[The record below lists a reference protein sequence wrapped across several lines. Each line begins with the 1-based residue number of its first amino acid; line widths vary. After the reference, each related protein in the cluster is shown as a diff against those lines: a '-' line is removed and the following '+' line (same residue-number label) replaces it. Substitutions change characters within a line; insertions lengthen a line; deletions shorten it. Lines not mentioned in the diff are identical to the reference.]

1 MKTLME
7 IWRGK
12 IREGSSPQRWDRYV
26 DRAPRYAAAQYN
38 TVLAEKLFFLEE
50 ARDEE
55 KSAEALK
62 KIKAGE
68 WERSDASTFHA
79 SLTCDGLEPD
89 LCTNKHPEMTAGY
102 GTADLAKMDLY
113 KVEGMNIGFALKD
126 KDGRKQEIVVVH
138 NNEPGVGGIGKLL
151 MATAISNGGCFLDH
165 YSTGTLNNLYA
176 SLGFE
181 EYERWDF
188 DPQYVSAEFVK
199 KYGETDVILR
209 KLKSC

>member
-1 MKTLME
+1 VTRIKMKAILE
-7 IWRGK
+7 SWA
-12 IREGSSPQRWDRYV
+12 RYV

-55 KSAEALK
+55 KSAEAIR

-68 WERSDASTFHA
+68 WEVSDSSAFQA
-79 SLTCDGLEPD
+79 SLTCDGLESE

-102 GTADLAKMDLY
+102 SASDLAKMDLY

-126 KDGRKQEIVVVH
+126 KDGRKQEIVTVH

-151 MATAISNGGCFLDH
+151 MDTAIAKGGCFLDH
-165 YSTGTLNNLYA
+165 YATDQLNNLYT
-176 SLGFE
+176 SMGFE

-188 DPQYVSAEFVK
+188 DPQYVSPEFVE
-199 KYGETDVILR
+199 KYGETDVVLR
-209 KLKSC
+209 KYKGC